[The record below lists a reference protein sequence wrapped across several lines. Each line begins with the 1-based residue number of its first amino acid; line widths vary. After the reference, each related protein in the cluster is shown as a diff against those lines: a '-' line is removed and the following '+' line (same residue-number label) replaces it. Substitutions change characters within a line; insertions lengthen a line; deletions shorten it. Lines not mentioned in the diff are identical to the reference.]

1 MKKSE
6 ISKFFNNYKLAIAVL
21 AICAILGLVFY
32 ILANSKGSR
41 VEDNDELY
49 AKAEKY
55 ITSQVTPMSWNAR
68 DITPEES
75 KNLTD
80 FKVFSN
86 FRRLGIY
93 KKGDYYNVYLWATV
107 QSFFVNDLKLNTSS
121 SFSNAF
127 VVTFENGS
135 VVESTEAI
143 TDTDT
148 RELLPGELYEEA
160 KKQGFFGTDDKT
172 FENQIQ
178 SHYSYLQLKDENEI
192 ANHITALNNVTYE
205 TTIETFNAVTNET
218 SNEVVNEVNSTTENS
233 TENNTESNTES
244 NS

>member
-1 MKKSE
+1 MKKSS
-6 ISKFFNNYKLAIAVL
+6 IVKFFDNYKLAIAVL
-21 AICAILGLVFY
+21 AVCVILGLVFY
-32 ILANSKGSR
+32 NLAHGKGSR
-41 VEDNDELY
+41 VEDDDELY

-55 ITSQVTPMSWNAR
+55 ITSQVTPMSWNAK

-107 QSFFVNDLKLNTSS
+107 QSYFVNDLKLNASS
-121 SFSNAF
+121 SFSDAF

-135 VVESTEAI
+135 VIESTEAI
-143 TDTDT
+143 TDSDT
-148 RELLPGELYEEA
+148 RELLPGELYDEA

-178 SHYSYLQLKDENEI
+178 AHYSYLQSEDENEI
-192 ANHITALNNVTYE
+192 ANHILSLKN
-205 TTIETFNAVTNET
+205 TTTNTT
-218 SNEVVNEVNSTTENS
+218 SNEAVNEPENKI
-233 TENNTESNTES
+233 ENNTETN
-244 NS
+244 N

>member
-1 MKKSE
+1 MKKSGLL
-6 ISKFFNNYKLAIAVL
+6 KFFDNYKLAIAVI
-21 AICAILGLVFY
+21 AICAILGLIFY
-32 ILANSKGSR
+32 NLANSKGSR
-41 VEDNDELY
+41 VEDDDELY

-55 ITSQVTPMSWNAR
+55 ITSQVTPMSWNAK

-107 QSFFVNDLKLNTSS
+107 QSYFVNDLKLNASS
-121 SFSNAF
+121 SFSDAF

-143 TDTDT
+143 TDSDT
-148 RELLPGELYEEA
+148 RKLLPGELYDEA

-178 SHYSYLQLKDENEI
+178 AHYSYLQSEDENEI
-192 ANHITALNNVTYE
+192 ANHILSLKNNT
-205 TTIETFNAVTNET
+205 
-218 SNEVVNEVNSTTENS
+218 VNEVTNTNTNTNIDTNIESNGTTNEITNKIEN
-233 TENNTESNTES
+233 TVENNTEN
-244 NS
+244 